1 LKTEDVMHVPSERS
15 RVESRSRISA
25 TAVVVG
31 ATVTLVVLSL
41 LLELGGGLGLF
52 RLPAG
57 PILDAAAARD
67 AGAGLAVWAALSW
80 TGAAFV
86 GAFVAAVIARSPLR
100 RDGLLHGVA
109 TWAVACAAA
118 CVLSCIWLM
127 SAISMD
133 LVSRDLASVFWT
145 RGALWSYVI
154 SDVLAGSAAL
164 AGGLLGARS
173 ETRAARSAEADSER
187 EERAPIAAKAVLRA
201 RPT

>member
-1 LKTEDVMHVPSERS
+1 MIAQSEQS

-25 TAVVVG
+25 RAVVVG
-31 ATVTLVVLSL
+31 AAVTLVVLSL
-41 LLELGGGLGLF
+41 LLESGGALGLF
-52 RLPAG
+52 LLPSG
-57 PILDAAAARD
+57 PILDAAAVRE
-67 AGAGLAVWAALSW
+67 AGAGLAVWAVLSW

-118 CVLSCIWLM
+118 GVLSCIWVM
-127 SAISMD
+127 SAISLE

-145 RGALWSYVI
+145 RAALSSYVV
-154 SDVLAGSAAL
+154 SDVLAASAAL

-173 ETRAARSAEADSER
+173 ETRAARRAEGER
-187 EERAPIAAKAVLRA
+187 KERAPIAAKDLLQ
-201 RPT
+201 P

>member
-1 LKTEDVMHVPSERS
+1 MHAPSEQR

-41 LLELGGGLGLF
+41 LLELGGALGLF
-52 RLPAG
+52 RLPSG
-57 PILDAAAARD
+57 PLLDAAAVRD

-80 TGAAFV
+80 TGAAFA
-86 GAFVAAVIARSPLR
+86 GAFVSAVMAGSPLR

-109 TWAVACAAA
+109 TWAFACAAA
-118 CVLSCIWLM
+118 CVLSCAWLM

-133 LVSRDLASVFWT
+133 LVSRDVASLFWT
-145 RGALWSYVI
+145 RGALWSCVI
-154 SDVLAGSAAL
+154 SDVLAASAAL
-164 AGGLLGARS
+164 AGGFLGARS
-173 ETRAARSAEADSER
+173 EARAARSAESER
-187 EERAPIAAKAVLRA
+187 GGRAPIAANPVLRA